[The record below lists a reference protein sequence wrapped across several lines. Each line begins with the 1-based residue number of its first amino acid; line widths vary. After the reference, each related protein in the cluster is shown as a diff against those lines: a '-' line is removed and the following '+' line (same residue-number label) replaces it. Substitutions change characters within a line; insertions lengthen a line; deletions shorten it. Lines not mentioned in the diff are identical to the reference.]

1 MYKVAAGESKSGYPF
16 QEIKRIYLFL
26 CWKKKEKN
34 GAVRYS
40 PHFII
45 AVLLFPFFSRI
56 YLQRFYDIERRIER
70 KKKEIRSEGIKH
82 DDPESRKRL
91 GAGNKKKKVV
101 LFSFPGW
108 QHGVGK
114 NIFRIFSNGYWI
126 RESFRLSLS
135 ILLCCSP
142 DCMNCV
148 AHVFLSFFSFL
159 F

>member
-91 GAGNKKKKVV
+91 GAGNKKKSRP
-101 LFSFPGW
+101 FFFP
-108 QHGVGK
+108 
-114 NIFRIFSNGYWI
+114 
-126 RESFRLSLS
+126 RLAARSR
-135 ILLCCSP
+135 
-142 DCMNCV
+142 
-148 AHVFLSFFSFL
+148 
-159 F
+159 